1 MIYTYA
7 NWIETIRHEKALASS
22 APQRLAMHSRNVKNA
37 QASTKSSL
45 LLPQALA
52 LALEVLLLLGISLSL
67 SILVLQ
73 RLNLVAKEEL
83 SWWQAKWL
91 RSVAVPN
98 SPWQSVQWHA
108 DALHGCRCTRSRG
121 WRC

>member
-1 MIYTYA
+1 
-7 NWIETIRHEKALASS
+7 
-22 APQRLAMHSRNVKNA
+22 MHSRNVKNA

-83 SWWQAKWL
+83 SGWQAEWL
-91 RSVAVPN
+91 RPVAVLARPR
-98 SPWQSVQWHA
+98 QSVQRHA
-108 DALHGCRCTRSRG
+108 DTLLGNGC
-121 WRC
+121 